1 MERNSGRGF
10 FFALRQSDTV
20 FQVKLFSGSKG
31 TDQPKISDPVEI
43 RKNYERVFMHV
54 VKKTGYSVEYVR
66 RIPLTEFETLI
77 NAIKDEA

>member
-1 MERNSGRGF
+1 
-10 FFALRQSDTV
+10 
-20 FQVKLFSGSKG
+20 
-31 TDQPKISDPVEI
+31 VEI